1 MNRQAKRDNKRIFNT
16 IKKKAV
22 KDMLDWLQELEHDPT
37 PNEILAF
44 KAGYLAGFNRGAN
57 NKDA

>member
-1 MNRQAKRDNKRIFNT
+1 MNRQTRRDNKRIFET

-22 KDMLDWLQELEHDPT
+22 KDMLDWLDDIKRDPT
-37 PNEILAF
+37 KDEILAF

-57 NKDA
+57 NND